1 MIAIALVLVALDKS
15 ASQPSSQPVNWLSLD
30 LLGGLMFGL
39 FCVFLVSLSDLV
51 SNPGRLNLSG
61 ILLFIGV
68 VVTGVVLVWTE
79 SRHADPIIKLAFFQ
93 NKVLRQSIFSS
104 LIAGG
109 IMYGLIT
116 LLPLCN
122 AIFKQQGYDVDESRV
137 LMIFMIGTTLGLL
150 ITSRFITRLK
160 ASFPALLWGL
170 SVLGAGGLYFA
181 IGASH
186 FIFFEFLTGF
196 LGLALGGISATL
208 LINSQNAVNNEDRTV
223 LSGLVQLGR
232 YLGAAVGV
240 TILTG
245 ILPEIS
251 RIQDVSQ
258 FLGAFGLLIGMY
270 VLGLVNQSV

>member
-1 MIAIALVLVALDKS
+1 
-15 ASQPSSQPVNWLSLD
+15 
-30 LLGGLMFGL
+30 
-39 FCVFLVSLSDLV
+39 
-51 SNPGRLNLSG
+51 
-61 ILLFIGV
+61 
-68 VVTGVVLVWTE
+68 
-79 SRHADPIIKLAFFQ
+79 
-93 NKVLRQSIFSS
+93 
-104 LIAGG
+104 
-109 IMYGLIT
+109 MYGLIT

-122 AIFKQQGYDVDESRV
+122 AIFSRQGFSVNDSQI
-137 LMIFMIGTTLGLL
+137 LMVFMIGTTLGLL
-150 ITSRFITRLK
+150 ITSSFITRLN
-160 ASFPALLWGL
+160 ASFPILLWAI

-181 IGASH
+181 IGASN
-186 FIFFEFLTGF
+186 FILFEIFTGF

-208 LINSQNAVNNEDRTV
+208 LINSQNAVDNEDRTV

-251 RIQDVSQ
+251 QIQNISQ